1 MNSGAT
7 AAKLDALISTGGSA
21 ESRLD
26 EILAGGKEPS
36 DSSKGKGKARLN
48 AENQSLQEANDI
60 LAAQNKRMAV
70 FVKVAAGLCGLL
82 GIVIGCLLLRQSG
95 LEAKMLRKAFE
106 VLNYREARTLQANAI
121 VLSEYTQGLERI
133 RDQVNSLPN
142 ITEDERQVRLQAM
155 ARTIAQ
161 ANSLRDGFL
170 KLVQDN
176 EKERGKGI
184 SFEYKDPFLKRPI
197 NFEQELGGEISLDKL
212 RDEVRANARMDE
224 AMKDLGSA
232 MLDPMPIA
240 DQIRA
245 EAKRQN
251 APVVNLDTESS
262 PATQPLQLPG
272 VNQALGKPSDPL
284 TVPPQQP

>member
-1 MNSGAT
+1 MSHEAA
-7 AAKLDALISTGGSA
+7 AAKLDSLITPGAPSL
-21 ESRLD
+21 SRLD
-26 EILAGGKEPS
+26 EILAGGSEQIES
-36 DSSKGKGKARLN
+36 TKGKGKAKLN
-48 AENQSLQEANDI
+48 AENQSLQQANDL
-60 LAAQNKRMAV
+60 LAAQNKRMAM
-70 FVKVAAGLCGLL
+70 FVKVAVGICGLL
-82 GIVIGCLLLRQSG
+82 GIIIGCLLLRQSG

-133 RDQVNSLPN
+133 RDQVNSLST
-142 ITEDERQVRLQAM
+142 ITDDERQVRLQAM

-170 KLVQDN
+170 KLVKDN

-184 SFEYKDPFLKRPI
+184 SFEYRDPFLKRPI

-212 RDEVRANARMDE
+212 RDEVRANAKMDE
-224 AMKDLGSA
+224 AMKDLGAA

-272 VNQALGKPSDPL
+272 VNQALGRPSGPL
-284 TVPPQQP
+284 PAPPQQP